1 MKLTAQNV
9 REYGKRLSNWGRWGD
24 EDELGTLNFIGPEQI
39 AAALALPRSNRPV
52 SLAIDF
58 TGDGPMPDRGRF
70 NPQHVMV
77 ALGETT
83 FPGGFQYT
91 DDTVYMSL
99 QGATQWDALSHAF
112 YDSTLYN
119 GHPSSTVTEAG
130 ATVNAITAIRNGVV
144 GRGVLLDVARNRG
157 AGWLEPGTVIEPDEL
172 DAVAAAQGTELRRG
186 DVIVVR
192 TGAVAQQ
199 LAAGKWDTSFVIGAS
214 AGLGFGCAEWLAAHE
229 SAAVAADNV
238 AVEAIPGDVEDCM
251 MPLHM
256 VCLRDMGLI
265 FGEIWNLEGL
275 SAACAE
281 SGQYDFLLVA
291 APLPFSGAVGA
302 PVNPVAIV

>member
-24 EDELGTLNFIGPEQI
+24 EDELGTLNFIGPEQV
-39 AAALALPRSNRPV
+39 AAALALPRSNRPL

-58 TGDGPMPDRGRF
+58 AGDGPMPDEGRF
-70 NPQHVMV
+70 NPRHVMT
-77 ALGETT
+77 ALGEMEM
-83 FPGGFQYT
+83 PGGAQFN

-112 YDSTLYN
+112 YGNVMYN
-119 GHPSSTVTEAG
+119 GRPSSLVTAAG
-130 ATVNAITAIRNGVV
+130 ASVNAITAVRDGVV
-144 GRGVLLDVARNRG
+144 GRGVLLDVPRKRG
-157 AGWLEPGTVIEPDEL
+157 VPWLEPGTVIQPDEL

-199 LAAGKWDTSFVIGAS
+199 LAAGKWDKSFVLGAS

-238 AVEAIPGDVEDCM
+238 GVETLPGETEDCM
-251 MPLHM
+251 LPLHM
-256 VCLRDMGLI
+256 VCQRDMGLI

-275 SAACAE
+275 SAACAQ
-281 SGQYDFLLVA
+281 SRQYDFLLVA
-291 APLPFSGAVGA
+291 PPLPFSGAVGA

>member
-24 EDELGTLNFIGPEQI
+24 EDELGTLNFIGPEQV

-58 TGDGPMPDRGRF
+58 AGDGPMPDRGRF
-70 NPQHVMV
+70 NPAHVMV
-77 ALGETT
+77 ALGETV

-119 GHPSSTVTEAG
+119 GRPSSTVTEAG
-130 ATVNAITAIRNGVV
+130 AAVNAITAVRNGVA
-144 GRGVLLDVARNRG
+144 GRGVLLDVARKRG
-157 AGWLEPGTVIEPDEL
+157 VGWLDPGTVIEPDEL

-199 LAAGKWDTSFVIGAS
+199 LAAGKWDTSFVTGAS
-214 AGLGFGCAEWLAAHE
+214 AGLGFGCAEWLAARE

-238 AVEAIPGDVEDCM
+238 AVEAIPGDIEDCM

-291 APLPFSGAVGA
+291 PPLPFSGAVGA